1 MSRPSAQT
9 FTQQQLRV
17 FAAVAEQRSLSGAAR
32 ALGMAEPTVYGH
44 LDTLERLVGSPLV
57 TRTRG
62 SRQSTLTEAGAMLL
76 PTVSSVLE
84 TWDRGV
90 QAVRE
95 QYGSDRRTITVGSMP
110 HFGTYIL
117 PRLVERFT
125 RERPDVTVRIQ
136 IGRILPMVERI
147 KARQVD
153 LAVCFGPV
161 NDNDLR
167 QELFDHTEL
176 VIVGPT
182 CHRLAGRKTVPF
194 SELANERL
202 ITTDPVA
209 LSPGEFITRMA
220 EERGVPLNIVMT
232 SSDIQPRIQS
242 MLGGLGIGPVYVDS
256 VEPEL
261 ESGQLCILPIEG
273 FPIRV
278 QRVILS
284 PLAEMPTAAQDF
296 REHLLRNR
304 PAIGARTFLAA
315 RHAG

>member
-1 MSRPSAQT
+1 MSRPLAQT

-44 LDTLERLVGSPLV
+44 LETLERLVGSPLV

-62 SRQSTLTEAGAMLL
+62 SRQSNLTEAGAMLL
-76 PTVSSVLE
+76 PTVTSVLE
-84 TWDRGV
+84 RWELGI
-90 QAVRE
+90 QSVRE
-95 QYGSDRRTITVGSMP
+95 QYGPDRRMITVGSMP

-117 PRLVERFT
+117 PRLVEQFA

-147 KARQVD
+147 KSRQID

-161 NDNDLR
+161 NDSDV
-167 QELFDHTEL
+167 EEEPFDSTEL
-176 VIVGPT
+176 VMVGPAS
-182 CHRLAGRKTVPF
+182 HRLAGGGSAPF
-194 SELANERL
+194 SELASERL

-209 LSPGEFITRMA
+209 LSPGEFIVRMA
-220 EERGVPLNIVMT
+220 EERQVPLNIVMT
-232 SSDIQPRIQS
+232 SSDIQPRIQA
-242 MLGGLGIGPVYVDS
+242 MLGGLGIGPVYIDS

-261 ESGQLCILPIEG
+261 EAGQLCILPIEG

-278 QRVILS
+278 QRVIIT
-284 PLAEMPTAAQDF
+284 PRAEMPAAAQDF
-296 REHLLRNR
+296 RDHLVKNS
-304 PAIGARTFLAA
+304 PGPGARLFLSAA
-315 RHAG
+315 R